1 MAMAAAE
8 GFDHAAPSGVPLPAT
23 RQEVQAAVA
32 KAVELRALHAALRQR
47 AAAPNAGARS
57 SASRSPATIRL
68 PPVVASPAR
77 SRTAATAAADEDY
90 PVFTPTYDEE
100 PMAMAAGLNDIC
112 HDNRSRS
119 ENWGGITLD
128 RGGVGDD
135 EAAYSDYDDCINGF
149 SSCNSDFHY
158 APSSSENHLR
168 SRGVNRIHPAF
179 LQSAPLAG
187 RFPASA
193 GRATCAGEFKMPPS
207 CGGAFRPATIGRD
220 HGLNDAEALGFLGS
234 SSRVPFSSSHQPPP
248 SAHSRAKQRGSQ
260 ILSWLFAKGKKKPK
274 LETPPPTTAVIER
287 GNMSQLLK
295 EWGLLSLDSL
305 RKELAE
311 ANAHRDAAQ
320 EDAAEMR
327 SSLGELTTKMMSLEA
342 YCSEL
347 KKALRQATDH
357 SGGADTQS
365 HSRRSSSRS
374 IGASRELPGNGMPVS
389 HEAMVEGFLQIA
401 SEARL
406 SVKQLCKALI
416 QQVEEPDNGLSDK
429 LNLLLRPHQ
438 LAIIAGRHCSK
449 AVLYHLEAVMNQ
461 TLYQDFE
468 NPSFQRNGAARH
480 LDPGQGRRESF
491 ASFVALRNLS
501 WSEVLRKGTRY
512 YSEDLSRFC
521 DQKMSCV
528 VAALSWSWPWP
539 EQLLQCFFVATK
551 CVWLLHLLAFSFAPP
566 LPILRVDEGR
576 AFDQAYMEDILPD
589 RRQAQDPLRVK
600 VMVMPGFYVQDRVLK
615 CKVLTTKQQDQ

>member
-1 MAMAAAE
+1 MATAAE
-8 GFDHAAPSGVPLPAT
+8 AFDHAAPSRPPLPAT
-23 RQEVQAAVA
+23 RQEVQAAAA
-32 KAVELRALHAALRQR
+32 KAAELRALHAALRQR
-47 AAAPNAGARS
+47 AAPNAGARAS
-57 SASRSPATIRL
+57 TSRSPATIRL
-68 PPVVASPAR
+68 PPAASPAR
-77 SRTAATAAADEDY
+77 SRTAAADEDY

-128 RGGVGDD
+128 RGGD

-149 SSCNSDFHY
+149 SSSNSDFHY
-158 APSSSENHLR
+158 AAPSSSENHLR

-187 RFPASA
+187 RFPAST
-193 GRATCAGEFKMPPS
+193 GRTAEFKVPS
-207 CGGAFRPATIGRD
+207 SCGAFRPATIGRD
-220 HGLNDAEALGFLGS
+220 HGGSEAEALRFLSS
-234 SSRVPFSSSHQPPP
+234 SSRVPFSSSHQPPA

-260 ILSWLFAKGKKKPK
+260 ILSWLFAKAKKKPK
-274 LETPPPTTAVIER
+274 PETPPPSSAVIER

-295 EWGLLSLDSL
+295 EWGC
-305 RKELAE
+305 LAGL
-311 ANAHRDAAQ
+311 AQ
-320 EDAAEMR
+320 EGARGGQRPPGRRAGRRRRDEVVAGRADHQDDEPGSLLLGAQEGPEASDGSQRRHRHAVPLAA
-327 SSLGELTTKMMSLEA
+327 
-342 YCSEL
+342 
-347 KKALRQATDH
+347 
-357 SGGADTQS
+357 
-365 HSRRSSSRS
+365 
-374 IGASRELPGNGMPVS
+374 VV
-389 HEAMVEGFLQIA
+389 VE
-401 SEARL
+401 
-406 SVKQLCKALI
+406 LCKALI

-429 LNLLLRPHQ
+429 LNLLLQPHQ
-438 LAIIAGRHCSK
+438 LAIAGRHCSK
-449 AVLYHLEAVMNQ
+449 AVLYHLEAIMNQ

-480 LDPGQGRRESF
+480 LDPGQDRRESF

-566 LPILRVDEGR
+566 LPILRVDDGR

-589 RRQAQDPLRVK
+589 RRQTQDLLPLRVK
-600 VMVMPGFYVQDRVLK
+600 IMVMPGFYVQDRVLK
-615 CKVLTTKQQDQ
+615 CKVLTTHS

>member
-1 MAMAAAE
+1 M
-8 GFDHAAPSGVPLPAT
+8 FIQNLSWSPSVPT
-23 RQEVQAAVA
+23 R
-32 KAVELRALHAALRQR
+32 
-47 AAAPNAGARS
+47 
-57 SASRSPATIRL
+57 
-68 PPVVASPAR
+68 
-77 SRTAATAAADEDY
+77 
-90 PVFTPTYDEE
+90 TYDEE

-128 RGGVGDD
+128 RGGVGD
-135 EAAYSDYDDCINGF
+135 EAAYSDYDECINGF

-158 APSSSENHLR
+158 ASENHLR

-193 GRATCAGEFKMPPS
+193 GRVAEFKVPS
-207 CGGAFRPATIGRD
+207 SSGGAFRPATIGRD
-220 HGLNDAEALGFLGS
+220 NGGSDAEALRFLGS
-234 SSRVPFSSSHQPPP
+234 SNRVPFSSSNQPPP

-260 ILSWLFAKGKKKPK
+260 ILSWLFAKAKKKAKP
-274 LETPPPTTAVIER
+274 ETPPPTAAVIER

-357 SGGADTQS
+357 SGGTDTQS
-365 HSRRSSSRS
+365 HSRMSSSRS

-429 LNLLLRPHQ
+429 LNQLLRPHQ
-438 LAIIAGRHCSK
+438 LAIAGRHCSK
-449 AVLYHLEAVMNQ
+449 AVLYHLEAIMNQ

-566 LPILRVDEGR
+566 LPILRVEDGR

-589 RRQAQDPLRVK
+589 RRQVQDPLRVK

-615 CKVLTTKQQDQ
+615 CKVLTTKQLDQ

>member
-8 GFDHAAPSGVPLPAT
+8 ASDHAAPSRVPLPAT

-47 AAAPNAGARS
+47 AAPPNAGARA

-68 PPVVASPAR
+68 PPAASPAR
-77 SRTAATAAADEDY
+77 SRTTVTAAVDEDY

-128 RGGVGDD
+128 RGGVGD
-135 EAAYSDYDDCINGF
+135 EAAYSDYDECINGF

-158 APSSSENHLR
+158 ASENHLR

-193 GRATCAGEFKMPPS
+193 GRVAEFKVPS
-207 CGGAFRPATIGRD
+207 SSGGAFRPATIGRD
-220 HGLNDAEALGFLGS
+220 NGGSDAEALRFLGS
-234 SSRVPFSSSHQPPP
+234 SNRVPFSSSNQPPP

-260 ILSWLFAKGKKKPK
+260 ILSWLFAKAKKKAKP
-274 LETPPPTTAVIER
+274 ETPPPTAAVIER

-357 SGGADTQS
+357 SGGTDTQS
-365 HSRRSSSRS
+365 HSRMSSSRS

-429 LNLLLRPHQ
+429 LNQLLRPHQ
-438 LAIIAGRHCSK
+438 LAIAGRHCSK
-449 AVLYHLEAVMNQ
+449 AVLYHLEAIMNQ

-566 LPILRVDEGR
+566 LPILRVEDGR

-589 RRQAQDPLRVK
+589 RRQVQDPLRVK

-615 CKVLTTKQQDQ
+615 CKVLTTKQLDQ

>member
-1 MAMAAAE
+1 MATAAE
-8 GFDHAAPSGVPLPAT
+8 AFDHAAPSRPPLPAT
-23 RQEVQAAVA
+23 RQEVQAAAA
-32 KAVELRALHAALRQR
+32 KAAELRALHAALRQR
-47 AAAPNAGARS
+47 AAPNAGARAS
-57 SASRSPATIRL
+57 TSRSPATIRL
-68 PPVVASPAR
+68 PPAASPAR
-77 SRTAATAAADEDY
+77 SRTAAADEDY

-128 RGGVGDD
+128 RGGD

-149 SSCNSDFHY
+149 SSSNSDFHY
-158 APSSSENHLR
+158 AAPSSSENHLR

-187 RFPASA
+187 RFPAST
-193 GRATCAGEFKMPPS
+193 GRNAEFKVPSS

-220 HGLNDAEALGFLGS
+220 HGGSEAEALRFLSS
-234 SSRVPFSSSHQPPP
+234 SSRVPFSSSHQPPA

-260 ILSWLFAKGKKKPK
+260 ILSWLFAKAKKKPK
-274 LETPPPTTAVIER
+274 PETPPPSSAVIER

-357 SGGADTQS
+357 NGGTDTQS

-374 IGASRELPGNGMPVS
+374 IGASRELPGDGMPVS

-429 LNLLLRPHQ
+429 LNLLLQPHQ
-438 LAIIAGRHCSK
+438 LAIAGRHCSK
-449 AVLYHLEAVMNQ
+449 AVLYHLEAIMNQ
-461 TLYQDFE
+461 TLYQEFE

-480 LDPGQGRRESF
+480 LDPGQDRRESF

-566 LPILRVDEGR
+566 LPILRVDDGR

-589 RRQAQDPLRVK
+589 RRQTQDLLPLRVK
-600 VMVMPGFYVQDRVLK
+600 IMVMPGFYVQDRVLK
-615 CKVLTTKQQDQ
+615 CKVLTTHS